1 MFVTPY
7 ATNPPLLPPATLAAL
22 TGTLTNGDASGF
34 APYVVELESGD
45 GLDVE
50 IKISAGTV
58 SVRPYYWV
66 PINKSAF
73 ANGGTWVAVGGDATM
88 GSGSGPTSA
97 DASLLNGTANG
108 RYQGRSGKR
117 WWCLVIEASAGLTA
131 QWARMEPRRVL
142 VEGA

>member
-1 MFVTPY
+1 M
-7 ATNPPLLPPATLAAL
+7 
-22 TGTLTNGDASGF
+22 LTNGDASGF
-34 APYVVELESGD
+34 APHVVELESGD

-66 PINKSAF
+66 PIGKTAF
-73 ANGGTWVAVGGDATM
+73 WNGGTWVAVGGDATM
-88 GSGSGPTSA
+88 GAGSGPTSA

-108 RYQGRSGKR
+108 RYQG
-117 WWCLVIEASAGLTA
+117 A
-131 QWARMEPRRVL
+131 QREEMVVPRHRGVGEPDGAVGPHEPRRVL

>member
-7 ATNPPLLPPATLAAL
+7 ATNPPLLPPSTLVKLAGAL
-22 TGTLTNGDASGF
+22 TDGDAGL

-50 IKISAGTV
+50 IKVSAGTA

-66 PINKSAF
+66 PINKAAF
-73 ANGGTWVAVGGDATM
+73 ANGGTWVAVGGDAVA
-88 GSGSGPTSA
+88 GSGPTSV
-97 DASLLNGTANG
+97 DASVLNGTANG

-117 WWCLVIEASAGLTA
+117 WWCLVIEAQMGYAGV
-131 QWARMEPRRVL
+131 WARMEPRRVL

>member
-7 ATNPPLLPPATLAAL
+7 ATNPPVAPPATLAAM

-73 ANGGTWVAVGGDATM
+73 ANGGTWVAVGGDAI
-88 GSGSGPTSA
+88 GGSGPTSA
-97 DASLLNGTANG
+97 DASLLGGTANG
-108 RYQGRSGKR
+108 RYVGRSGKK

-131 QWARMEPRRVL
+131 VWARMEPRRVL